1 MSQTQE
7 IRADQTHERQRRVDQ
22 RHTDTRVARI
32 AIVGAG
38 WWSTQAHLPS
48 LTAYAPAEVVAIADL
63 NPDKLRAAGD
73 RYGIRPRYTDFI
85 QMLDKEEPD
94 GVVVAVHHAAHY
106 DVAREVLERGMG
118 LMLEK
123 PMVLRAREA
132 RDLQRLAQQTGA
144 PFVIGYPWHFV
155 PQHQKLRE
163 IIASG
168 RLGDMQLVSNVYA
181 SMVFEFLRG
190 NPAGY
195 ASVFSY
201 PVTGPSPSTYSEPGV
216 AGGGQG
222 LLQVTHSA
230 ALLLWLTGLK
240 PESVGAF
247 MERHGLK
254 VDLCDAITVR
264 FDNGALG
271 TIAST
276 GNIAAS
282 HSGDQR
288 LDYSLCGTEGY
299 AKLEVLDGTCTVF
312 TNDGGT
318 QRLAPTP
325 PESRYPQEATS
336 RHLVDL
342 LLGRATTNMSP
353 AEAGV
358 RTVEL
363 LEAAY
368 RSATEGRFIRVDEL

>member
-1 MSQTQE
+1 MSQTVQMD
-7 IRADQTHERQRRVDQ
+7 RTDQVDQAGQRR
-22 RHTDTRVARI
+22 ARI
-32 AIVGAG
+32 AVVGVG

-48 LTAYAPAEVVAIADL
+48 LTQYPWAEVVAISDL
-63 NPDKLRAAGD
+63 NPEKLRVAGD
-73 RYGIRPRYTDFI
+73 AYGVRPRYTDFGR
-85 QMLDKEEPD
+85 MLDVERPD
-94 GVVVAVHHAAHY
+94 GVIVAVHHAAHY
-106 DVAREVLERGMG
+106 DVAREVLARGMG

-123 PMVLRAREA
+123 PMVLHAREA
-132 RDLQRLAQQTGA
+132 RTLQRMAREKGVPL
-144 PFVIGYPWHFV
+144 VVGYPWHFV

-163 IIASG
+163 LIAAG
-168 RLGDMQLVSNVYA
+168 RLGDLQLVSNVYA
-181 SMVFEFLRG
+181 SMVLEFLRG

-195 ASVFSY
+195 AGVFGY
-201 PVTGPSPSTYSEPGV
+201 PVTGPTPSTYSEPGM

-230 ALLLWLTGLK
+230 ALLLWLTGLQ

-264 FDNGALG
+264 FTSGALG

-276 GNIAAS
+276 GNVAAS

-288 LDYSLCGTEGY
+288 MDYRLCGTEGY
-299 AKLEVLDGTCTVF
+299 ARLEVLDGTCTLY

-325 PESRYPQEATS
+325 PDQRYPQETTS

-342 LLGRATTNMSP
+342 LLGRTTTNVSP
-353 AEAGV
+353 GEVGV
-358 RTVEL
+358 RAVEL